1 MARLPLW
8 QFMSTENAQGQTLD
22 VLFQESGLFSQEPL
36 TALSNV
42 FASSAKYDEVSEFF
56 SDTNRVNAGTQRIV
70 NQTRENI
77 YSRFLF
83 HSEAQQTLQIYMRT
97 YIGDRDEHSF
107 EIWQIILTTVLC
119 CTGLI
124 VLVIAFWGYVCVF
137 CSFGLN
143 AIK

>member
-1 MARLPLW
+1 M
-8 QFMSTENAQGQTLD
+8 
-22 VLFQESGLFSQEPL
+22 
-36 TALSNV
+36 SNV

-83 HSEAQQTLQIYMRT
+83 RSEAQQTLQIYMRT
-97 YIGDRDEHSF
+97 YIVERDEHSF

-119 CTGLI
+119 CAGLI
-124 VLVIAFWGYVCVF
+124 VYVCVLF
-137 CSFGLN
+137 
-143 AIK
+143 I